1 MAEYLRVEKSR
12 LSITPIRMGLRFFLL
27 LLFLIAA
34 PLYALGT
41 YQAPDDFVREAF
53 AGKPPMPKRLWLTPA
68 IQAEVARILGHE
80 YTQQRVRYWRINMRS
95 AWILEEI
102 GKEEPITTGF
112 VIEDNRIKLVKVL
125 IYRESRGDE
134 VRHAPFTRQFRDARL
149 TAGNELDRSIDVISG
164 ASLSVSALTRLA
176 RLALYLHAQTGP

>member
-1 MAEYLRVEKSR
+1 MNVLVAGRWL
-12 LSITPIRMGLRFFLL
+12 G
-27 LLFLIAA
+27 LIALVMHGGVA
-34 PLYALGT
+34 QARGI
-41 YQAPDDFVREAF
+41 YQQPDEFVREAF
-53 AGKPPMPKRLWLTPA
+53 DGNPPKPQLLWLTPPM
-68 IQAEVARILGHE
+68 QAEAARILGHDLAVR
-80 YTQQRVRYWRINMRS
+80 RVRYWRVNTRS

>member
-1 MAEYLRVEKSR
+1 MNVLVAGRWL
-12 LSITPIRMGLRFFLL
+12 G
-27 LLFLIAA
+27 LIALVVHGEVA
-34 PLYALGT
+34 QARGT
-41 YQAPDDFVREAF
+41 YQQPDEFVREAF
-53 AGKPPMPKRLWLTPA
+53 DGNPPKPQLLWLTAPM
-68 IQAEVARILGHE
+68 QAEAAHILGHE
-80 YTQQRVRYWRINMRS
+80 LAVRRVRYWRVNTRS

-149 TAGNELDRSIDVISG
+149 IAGNKLDRSIDVISG

-176 RLALYLHAQTGP
+176 RLALYLHAQTGS